1 MEKFD
6 IIVIGAGASGLVAA
20 GRAAELGANV
30 LLLEKME
37 RVGRK
42 LLITGKGR
50 CNITNSDTISN
61 FLKKTHPNSKFLKP
75 AFSNFFSQDIIN
87 LFEKYGVETKVERG
101 GRIFPTSDSAAKV
114 VEALL
119 EYVKNSG
126 AKIMTHC
133 RVKNLLFENDVLVG
147 VKVSNKDKTQNIF
160 AKKIIIAT
168 GGLSYPAT
176 GSTGDGYRFAE
187 SSGHNIIKTQPALVP
202 IETEGRLSADLQGLS
217 LKNVKAIVW
226 VNKKKL
232 AEDFGE
238 MLFTHYGL
246 SGPIILTLSRLIVQ
260 EFDKKNEIE
269 ISIDLKPALDD
280 PKLDKRL
287 QRDLNENGKKQ
298 IVNVFKQWLPSK
310 LIPVFLKKL
319 GITAN
324 KESHQISA
332 KERKKIRLL
341 MKNLRFK
348 VSGYRAYKEA
358 IITAGG
364 IDTTN
369 INKKTMASKIVENLY
384 FAGEVIDIN
393 AETGGYNLQIAFST
407 AYLAAESAVKSCNI
421 ESL

>member
-1 MEKFD
+1 MEQFD
-6 IIVIGAGASGLVAA
+6 IIVIGGGASGLIAA
-20 GRAAELGANV
+20 GRASELGAKV
-30 LLLEKME
+30 VLLEKME
-37 RVGRK
+37 QVGRK

-50 CNITNSDTISN
+50 CNITNTDGISD
-61 FLKKTHPNSKFLKP
+61 FLKKTHPNSKFIKP

-87 LFEKYGVETKVERG
+87 LLEKYGVATKVERG

-119 EYVKNSG
+119 KYIENNG
-126 AKIMTHC
+126 AKVMTNC
-133 RVKNLLFENDVLVG
+133 RVKNLIVENEEFTG

-168 GGLSYPAT
+168 GGLSYPTT
-176 GSTGDGYRFAE
+176 GCSGDGYRFAE
-187 SSGHNIIKTQPALVP
+187 KLGHNIIKTQPALVP
-202 IETEGRLSADLQGLS
+202 IVTEGKLASDLQGLS
-217 LKNVKAIVW
+217 LKNVKAMVW
-226 VNKKKL
+226 VNNKKK

-246 SGPIILTLSRLIVQ
+246 SGPIILTLSRLVVQ
-260 EFDKKNEIE
+260 ELDKESTIE
-269 ISIDLKPALDD
+269 ISVDLKPALDD
-280 PKLDKRL
+280 KKLDIRL

-298 IVNVFKQWLPSK
+298 IVNIFKQWLPSK
-310 LIPVFLKKL
+310 LIPVFLKEL
-319 GITAN
+319 GILAN

-332 KERKKIRLL
+332 KERTKIRLL

-348 VSGYRAYKEA
+348 VIGYRNYKEA

-369 INKKTMASKIVENLY
+369 INKKTMESKIVENLY
-384 FAGEVIDIN
+384 FAGEVLDID

-407 AYLAAESAVKSCNI
+407 AYLAAESAVKK
-421 ESL
+421 